1 MSRTNI
7 ETKFNAML
15 KKAKELGLEVLTKED
30 VFLDDDHLDSV
41 WYGGFIG
48 GFKYKGYTV
57 EISVNG
63 DVYLAGE
70 IDGKEFLYRNRY
82 NDGAM
87 TVNADSSLRETF
99 SSDAELYAALKE
111 NKVWYENGN
120 WIEVAAVD
128 EDGCPF
134 GEYVVDST
142 DSVLDACCSQLEEL
156 VEWLEE
162 NS

>member
-1 MSRTNI
+1 MNRTNI

-15 KKAKELGLEVLTKED
+15 EKAKELGLEVLTKED

-57 EISVNG
+57 EISVIG
-63 DVYLAGE
+63 DVYLTGE
-70 IDGKEFLYRNRY
+70 INGREFLYRNRY

-87 TVNADSSLRETF
+87 AVNADSSLRETF
-99 SSDAELYAALKE
+99 SSDAELC
-111 NKVWYENGN
+111 ENGN
-120 WIEVAAVD
+120 WIEVTAVD
-128 EDGCPF
+128 EDGYPF
-134 GEYVVDST
+134 GEYAVDST

-156 VEWLEE
+156 VEWLEG
-162 NS
+162 

>member
-48 GFKYKGYTV
+48 GFKYKDYTV
-57 EISVNG
+57 KIHVFG
-63 DVYLAGE
+63 DVYLTGE

-87 TVNADSSLRETF
+87 AANADSSLRETF
-99 SSDAELYAALKE
+99 SSDAELYAALQERTRSGMRMATGSRSLPLMRMVTPSE
-111 NKVWYENGN
+111 NM
-120 WIEVAAVD
+120 
-128 EDGCPF
+128 
-134 GEYVVDST
+134 
-142 DSVLDACCSQLEEL
+142 Q
-156 VEWLEE
+156 
-162 NS
+162 

>member
-1 MSRTNI
+1 MNRTNI

-15 KKAKELGLEVLTKED
+15 EKAKELGLEVLTKED

-57 EISVNG
+57 EISVIG
-63 DVYLAGE
+63 DAYLTGE
-70 IDGKEFLYRNRY
+70 INGREFLYRNRY

-87 TVNADSSLRETF
+87 AVNADSSLRETF
-99 SSDAELYAALKE
+99 SSDAELYAALQE
-111 NKVWYENGN
+111 NKIWYENGN
-120 WIEVAAVD
+120 WIEVTAVD
-128 EDGCPF
+128 EDGYPF
-134 GEYVVDST
+134 GEYAVDST

-156 VEWLEE
+156 VEWLEG
-162 NS
+162 